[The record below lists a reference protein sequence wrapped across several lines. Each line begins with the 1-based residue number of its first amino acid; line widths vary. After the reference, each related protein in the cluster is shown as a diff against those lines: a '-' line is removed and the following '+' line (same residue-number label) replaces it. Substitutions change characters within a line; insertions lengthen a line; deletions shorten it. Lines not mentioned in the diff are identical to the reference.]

1 MSIPGRDADAAL
13 SVVVDSVTAAL
24 RGYALACA
32 ADPNDPVA
40 IIAAGGALRSA
51 VLDYEEYIFAT
62 TLWSTPLRHLGPM
75 PPHYGDYNMLPNSPI
90 SECHVRVVATYE
102 LDVFD
107 IHLVKNLVE
116 GRGGDRPATIA
127 EAVRFLIESDG
138 WQPTQYPLNLLRLR
152 SIEID
157 IEANQANQA
166 DAAAP
171 STSKVNFWSPRPV
184 SIPDRDAEADLSA
197 VIDSVAAELRGYAL
211 TCAADPWNPVDVAA
225 ASQALKAAVLAYEQ
239 QVFETT
245 GWSNPIRRLAPSVP
259 HSRGLVALPKDLTLE
274 SHVRVVATYELD
286 VLEVHGVEDL
296 VEGRS
301 GDRPTSIA
309 DGVRYLVE
317 SDGWLPAQYPDDCL
331 WVRETDINVEST

>member
-90 SECHVRVVATYE
+90 SECHIRVVATYE

-157 IEANQANQA
+157 IEANQA

-171 STSKVNFWSPRPV
+171 STSKVNFWSPRPM

-211 TCAADPWNPVDVAA
+211 TCAADPCNPVDIAA
-225 ASQALKAAVLAYEQ
+225 VDVTLVAAVLAYEQ
-239 QVFETT
+239 QIFETT
-245 GWSNPIRRLAPSVP
+245 GWSNPIRRLEPSLP

-286 VLEVHGVEDL
+286 VLDIHGVEDL
-296 VEGRS
+296 VEERG

-317 SDGWLPAQYPDDCL
+317 SDGWLPAQYPDDRL